1 MEATQSQ
8 NEWEN
13 YWHATSQLVASSD
26 EDAASIWDG
35 DADVVAARD
44 LQRFRA
50 IADASLPL
58 IDLGCGSGIQTRYL
72 AGHFARMIGADVSES
87 ALSIA
92 RAQNPAANIEYRQL
106 DVFDAASVARLHAEI
121 GDVNIYMR
129 TLLHLVQPE
138 GRPAF
143 AASVSTLLGK
153 RGTLYLHE
161 LGGAAHAYFG
171 GFIQRNGMPVRL
183 ARVLAT
189 GIRPGCVDR
198 EQVLSM
204 FTPDRFEMVAD
215 GESSA
220 EPVRVRVVGNPP
232 RLAEEPWAPPA
243 YFMVLKPRA
252 Q

>member
-1 MEATQSQ
+1 MEAQQSQ

-13 YWHATSQLVASSD
+13 YWHATSQLVEKAD

-35 DADVVAARD
+35 EADVVAARD
-44 LQRFRA
+44 LKRFQSS
-50 IADASLPL
+50 ADASLPL

-72 AGHFARMIGADVSES
+72 AGHFARVIGVDVSDS

-92 RAQNPAANIEYRQL
+92 RAQNSATNVEYRQL
-106 DVFDAASVARLHAEI
+106 DVFDAAAVERLHAQL

-138 GRPAF
+138 ARPAF
-143 AASVSTLLGK
+143 AASVSNLLGR

-183 ARVLAT
+183 ARVVST
-189 GIRPGCVDR
+189 GIRPGSVDR

-204 FTPDRFEMVAD
+204 FSPERFEMIAD
-215 GESSA
+215 GETSS

-243 YFMVLKPRA
+243 YFMVLKPRGR
-252 Q
+252 